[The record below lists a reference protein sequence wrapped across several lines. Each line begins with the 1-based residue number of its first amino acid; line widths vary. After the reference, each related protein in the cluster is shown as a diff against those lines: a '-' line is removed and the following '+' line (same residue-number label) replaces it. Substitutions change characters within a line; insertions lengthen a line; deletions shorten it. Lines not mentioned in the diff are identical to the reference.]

1 MTTGA
6 RCASRPTS
14 STSSM
19 TSSTASSAKIHSWNE
34 TELRRLAEG
43 AERCLYVGKGLTG
56 AAVREHLDFGA
67 VATVNAASLL
77 VDQVDWSFWCDIP
90 PDAERHALAN
100 CRRFLVPDQ
109 VHTGRLYWWRLA
121 WERRRTAEL
130 GVFPEDRTW
139 LYPYSYI
146 WPLDRSIRRAV
157 AHDRIPM
164 CMTSPAGLYIL
175 ARYLGY
181 REIWCFGHDGGKG
194 YAEGLPHSPGG
205 PRAGHYNRFRWSM
218 EVVAAELRCRLGTEV
233 RFYDPSCP
241 TWAGSARVRGTSP
254 PGKSGQERPA

>member
-6 RCASRPTS
+6 QRATRPAS
-14 STSSM
+14 STLST
-19 TSSTASSAKIHSWNE
+19 TSSTAPSSEVHSWNE

-43 AERCLYVGKGLTG
+43 VERCLYVGKGPTG

-77 VDQVDWSFWCDIP
+77 VDRVDWSFWCDVP
-90 PDAERHALAN
+90 PDVERHALAN

-130 GVFPEDRTW
+130 EVFPEDRTW

-181 REIWCFGHDGGKG
+181 REIW
-194 YAEGLPHSPGG
+194 
-205 PRAGHYNRFRWSM
+205 
-218 EVVAAELRCRLGTEV
+218 
-233 RFYDPSCP
+233 
-241 TWAGSARVRGTSP
+241 
-254 PGKSGQERPA
+254 